1 MQTDAISEV
10 HKIEEA
16 IEHLQTSQSLSGI
29 NRNRLLRAHEI
40 LQEVFAD
47 LASGGDEKRRDDEV
61 FHDQRSLME
70 GMKQY
75 FYSTAGNERQWRRRV
90 GWSDADFA
98 GQFRMATYAKGAEKL
113 RCLRLLGPL

>member
-1 MQTDAISEV
+1 MHRDSISEV
-10 HKIEEA
+10 RKIEEA
-16 IEHLQTSQSLSGI
+16 IEGLRTSQPLFGI
-29 NRNRLLRAHEI
+29 NINRLLRAREI

-47 LASGGDEKRRDDEV
+47 LASGGDEKRRKDDV
-61 FHDQRSLME
+61 IHDQRSLME

-98 GQFRMATYAKGAEKL
+98 GQFRMGTYAK
-113 RCLRLLGPL
+113 